1 MGTKKIKVLQVLA
14 SLQCGG
20 AESRILDVYRKINLS
35 EIEFDFVCMQEGKQ
49 FYEDEICLRGC

>member
-49 FYEDEICLRGC
+49 FYEMRFA